1 MQLVQETDLKKAIE
15 HLGYGAVINAMAE
28 AFISYS
34 KGQCEVAPVQHL
46 QFNGEESGDFCVK
59 SGFVKGGGHMVV
71 KIAGGGFPGYGSS
84 GLMAVFSQTTGVLDG
99 ILLDNGWLTDLR
111 TAAAG
116 ALFAKHLAPKDVSA
130 IGVLGTGVQAR
141 FQLLLLKEVTECR
154 RVVLWG
160 RRQEGR
166 DSCAADLAKLGYD
179 VTTTESVGDVTAQC
193 NLIVTVTSST
203 EALIKEEHALLPGTH
218 INAFGSDGVGKQE
231 LDASVLARADL
242 VVADSLEQCCAFGEV
257 SHAVAAN
264 VPGVKEKLLEAG

>member
-1 MQLVQETDLKKAIE
+1 M
-15 HLGYGAVINAMAE
+15 
-28 AFISYS
+28 
-34 KGQCEVAPVQHL
+34 
-46 QFNGEESGDFCVK
+46 
-59 SGFVKGGGHMVV
+59 
-71 KIAGGGFPGYGSS
+71 
-84 GLMAVFSQTTGVLDG
+84 
-99 ILLDNGWLTDLR
+99 
-111 TAAAG
+111 
-116 ALFAKHLAPKDVSA
+116 
-130 IGVLGTGVQAR
+130 LGTGVQAR

-160 RRQEGR
+160 RRQGGR

-264 VPGVKEKLLEAG
+264 VPGVKEKLLEAGAFLSDPSLFRNGDGSGVGGKVDARITVADSTGVAVQDVAVSRLALDAHNSLTARL